1 MIDSIKQKLE
11 KLNLLQPTSHKKAG
25 VFIGI
30 LYFDEFIDNPEILFT
45 KRSSKMSTHAGETS
59 YPGGKWEKG
68 DQDLYQT
75 SLRESYEEIN
85 LNKDDVTELGALH
98 YLISRHDIEVNP
110 FVGLITKKQDFI
122 ANEEIAEIFTVP
134 LSYLL
139 NKENAIK
146 NEMERK
152 NKKIIIPSWVYNGH
166 KIWGLT
172 AMITADL
179 LNTCFDA
186 DIPSDLDIIREQYD
200 R

>member
-1 MIDSIKQKLE
+1 M
-11 KLNLLQPTSHKKAG
+11 
-25 VFIGI
+25 
-30 LYFDEFIDNPEILFT
+30 
-45 KRSSKMSTHAGETS
+45 
-59 YPGGKWEKG
+59 
-68 DQDLYQT
+68 
-75 SLRESYEEIN
+75 
-85 LNKDDVTELGALH
+85 
-98 YLISRHDIEVNP
+98 
-110 FVGLITKKQDFI
+110 ITKKQDFI